1 MFLRGYLK
9 DKDISGD
16 KIVES
21 VRIINEI
28 CRSNVLCVGC
38 LFYHDDK
45 CVLGDLK
52 SDSLTELTRNLV
64 QESMDCGYMDRV
76 ADILNVKLDKPF
88 DINYDDGFYIKG
100 CVLTTEGLM
109 LSSKDESYEVDSVL
123 RELLIGKAKVVGE
136 SKDES
141 ML

>member
-88 DINYDDGFYIKG
+88 DINYDGFYIKG

-109 LSSKDESYEVDSVL
+109 LSYKDESYEVDSVL

>member
-9 DKDISGD
+9 DKGISGD

-28 CRSNVLCVGC
+28 CRSNILCVGC

-45 CVLGDLK
+45 CVLGNLK

-64 QESMDCGYMDRV
+64 QESMTCGYMDRV

-88 DINYDDGFYIKG
+88 DISYSGFHIKG

-109 LSSKDESYEVDSVL
+109 LSYKDESYEVDSVL
-123 RELLIGKAKVVGE
+123 RELLIGKAKVRGE
-136 SKDES
+136 RKDES

>member
-9 DKDISGD
+9 NKGITGD

-28 CRSNVLCVGC
+28 CMSNVLCVGC

-45 CVLGDLK
+45 CVLGNLK
-52 SDSLTELTRNLV
+52 SASLTERTRNLV
-64 QESMDCGYMDRV
+64 QESMSCGYMDRV

-88 DINYDDGFYIKG
+88 DINYDGFYIKG

-109 LSSKDESYEVDSVL
+109 LSSKNESYEVDSVL
-123 RELLIGKAKVVGE
+123 RGLLIGKAKVIGE
-136 SKDES
+136 KK
-141 ML
+141 